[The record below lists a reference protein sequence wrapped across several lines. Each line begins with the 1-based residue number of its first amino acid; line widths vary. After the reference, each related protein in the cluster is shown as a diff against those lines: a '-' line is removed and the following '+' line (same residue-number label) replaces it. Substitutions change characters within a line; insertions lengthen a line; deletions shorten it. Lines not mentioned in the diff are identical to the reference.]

1 MEKQSMPTDPLMASF
16 ATNVCN
22 ALSASV
28 EFRSELHCGGLSIF
42 REQSD
47 GFSVDLSTMHGRFY
61 LNFGGLEET
70 VENVRTAFGL
80 FLIALSP
87 ISRLSARVQDNKTVI
102 WTLAEFRG
110 GHEGRILSESGYTL
124 RSKTPVK
131 QGAWV
136 NDLLS
141 ANECCR
147 LMRMFRCEIIL
158 TK

>member
-1 MEKQSMPTDPLMASF
+1 MPTDPLMASF

-22 ALSASV
+22 ALGTSV

-110 GHEGRILSESGYTL
+110 GRERRILSESGYTL

-131 QGAWV
+131 QGVWA

-158 TK
+158 TE

>member
-87 ISRLSARVQDNKTVI
+87 ISRLSAQSRIIKQLSGRSPNLEAATR
-102 WTLAEFRG
+102 AEF
-110 GHEGRILSESGYTL
+110 YPN
-124 RSKTPVK
+124 PVIPSVPK
-131 QGAWV
+131 P
-136 NDLLS
+136 
-141 ANECCR
+141 R
-147 LMRMFRCEIIL
+147 
-158 TK
+158 